1 MLMISGPSGVTR
13 SASVERT
20 RKAADAADHDVTRDS
35 PPKEASSPP
44 KFGRRAT
51 DAPTPEARPQTSAD
65 PEPAAPRSYAPLV
78 AQLIAGKLGVP
89 QTRQRRR
96 GPVADAISAYRRT
109 RRAVARAPH
118 AFETKA

>member
-13 SASVERT
+13 PARVERP
-20 RKAADAADHDVTRDS
+20 RKAADAADHGVEPVS
-35 PPKEASSPP
+35 PSEDAPATPKY
-44 KFGRRAT
+44 GRRAT
-51 DAPTPEARPQTSAD
+51 DAPTPEARPTAS

-96 GPVADAISAYRRT
+96 GPVADAITAYRRT

-118 AFETKA
+118 GFETKA